1 MIFKNWRK
9 PWKKNILPLHKL
21 HLLTIEKFKVIR
33 TISRPIVN
41 ELFNRTKGNNYN
53 LRNPCL
59 WITTTTSA
67 SMLLTSQAGA
77 GSFCF
82 NLGVFRN
89 LLDTPALI
97 EITLN
102 QFFHSFRD
110 IHGPFLFFFSHK
122 FPVPQLH
129 VFVNKHKQLRINI
142 SLMSLSLIY
151 QQPPFL

>member
-1 MIFKNWRK
+1 MNNMINCLNHLHQRSLGSYTMVFQWYSKIDVNLG
-9 PWKKNILPLHKL
+9 KKNILPLHKL

-59 WITTTTSA
+59 WITTTTSV

-110 IHGPFLFFFSHK
+110 IHGPLSFFLF
-122 FPVPQLH
+122 P
-129 VFVNKHKQLRINI
+129 
-142 SLMSLSLIY
+142 
-151 QQPPFL
+151 